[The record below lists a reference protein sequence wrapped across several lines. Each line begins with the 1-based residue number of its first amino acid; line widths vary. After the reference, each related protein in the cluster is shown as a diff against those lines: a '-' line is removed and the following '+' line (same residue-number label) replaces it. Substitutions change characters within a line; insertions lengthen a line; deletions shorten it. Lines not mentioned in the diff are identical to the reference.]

1 MFSFSP
7 QFYSCCCSSWESLTS
22 LIKALER
29 GLLLLPKEILIV
41 GVVPLLLRSGVHPC
55 STPSLPAAN
64 GKWTLNPSRVT
75 GSGNGWGWK
84 QRCLR
89 LFLRCWGSPV
99 SRGVCEEPGWHSQVT
114 AVRER
119 QEQPV

>member
-7 QFYSCCCSSWESLTS
+7 QFYSCRCSSWEILTS

-29 GLLLLPKEILIV
+29 GLLLLPKEILIA

-84 QRCLR
+84 QRDVSACSCGAGALLCPEVFVR
-89 LFLRCWGSPV
+89 SPAGIPR
-99 SRGVCEEPGWHSQVT
+99 SRQ
-114 AVRER
+114 
-119 QEQPV
+119 